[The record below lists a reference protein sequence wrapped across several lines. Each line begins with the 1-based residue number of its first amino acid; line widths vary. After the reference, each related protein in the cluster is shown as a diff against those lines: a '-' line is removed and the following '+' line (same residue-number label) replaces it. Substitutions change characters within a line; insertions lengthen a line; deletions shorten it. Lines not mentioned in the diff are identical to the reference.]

1 VLLLPV
7 AERPPLRRS
16 YKHHIIIFYQPGEA
30 QGEVVQVIAME
41 WQPIEHTRGHLQ
53 MNLLVVIM

>member
-16 YKHHIIIFYQPGEA
+16 YKHRIIFYPPGEA

-41 WQPIEHTRGHLQ
+41 WQTIEHTRGHLQ
-53 MNLLVVIM
+53 MNLLVVII